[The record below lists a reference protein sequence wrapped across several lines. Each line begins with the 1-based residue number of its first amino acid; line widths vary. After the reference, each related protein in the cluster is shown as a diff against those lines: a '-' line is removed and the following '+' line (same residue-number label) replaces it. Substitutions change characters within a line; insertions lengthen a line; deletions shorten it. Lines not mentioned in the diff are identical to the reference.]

1 MLINHWDPTNIH
13 VRPEAREMTRC
24 AVAWTMWEF
33 SPPPTEMVT
42 MPDGTVTKAKN
53 GLVPHCKG
61 RKSLPKRLDF
71 FDLVLGYDPVTMTSL
86 EPYIPRHVARGVLQ
100 GGYDST
106 DWKPAERDWF
116 TETDFM
122 FSMHGAL
129 NNRKNAWAAVQAWV
143 ELCHEHP
150 EIIKG
155 AKLAFHTT
163 TPGLFP
169 EMNDIYEGMR
179 LKVFMEAWDHSTLQ
193 NFYGAT
199 HVLLAPSRGEG
210 KNLPALEHMTTGGV
224 VAATNYGGHTMWL
237 NSEYAYPL
245 DYQLTPTFAQRPD
258 GAHDA
263 KVETKTIKD
272 VIWHI
277 YNNRAEAKEKAE
289 RAAEIIPRI
298 CDWSVVVEGLF
309 NRIRD
314 LCPHN
319 GELIWSMAQQ
329 ARSEALVRKERGS
342 ASMVLESREPLF

>member
-1 MLINHWDPTNIH
+1 
-13 VRPEAREMTRC
+13 MTRC

-33 SPPPTEMVT
+33 SPPPTDPVE
-42 MPDGTVTKAKN
+42 MPDGTKTKAKT

-61 RKSLPKRLDF
+61 RKSLPKRLEF
-71 FDLVLGYDPVTMTSL
+71 FDLVLGYDTVTMTSL
-86 EPYIPRHVARGVLQ
+86 EPYIPKHVNRGVLQ
-100 GGYDST
+100 GGYDSS

-155 AKLAFHTT
+155 AKMAFHTT

-179 LKVFMEAWDHSTLQ
+179 LKVFLEAWDHQTLQ

-245 DYQLTPTFAQRPD
+245 DYQLTPTFPQRPD

-263 KVETKTIKD
+263 KVETQTIKD

-277 YNNRAEAKEKAE
+277 YNNRAEAREKAE
-289 RAAEIIPRI
+289 RAQEIIPKI
-298 CDWSVVVEGLF
+298 CDWSVVVENLF

-319 GELIWSMAQQ
+319 GDLIWSMAQQ
-329 ARSEALVRKERGS
+329 ARSEALARKGHGGDAPDTLPRHQ
-342 ASMVLESREPLF
+342 F